1 MAEIETASIPMVAS
15 VLKALEFVLVDKGSS
30 ESRANAGKEMT
41 AKLSEK
47 NAPQFLVFAEG
58 QTSDGRQVLAFKDG
72 AFRLGHTVQPVAVRY
87 RRSSFDPT
95 NDPSNMVWHFIRATF
110 DLHHG
115 MEVEFLDVTSKEV
128 DETPADFAGR
138 VRSTI
143 AESLQVPL
151 SNHSHDDQRLQR
163 RCRKLYKRPPD
174 DLAWA
179 MPETRTCKLLLGL
192 DLDACTD
199 AARAYVSRV
208 EASDLD
214 VKDVDAYRE
223 ALDVSE
229 ADAAALWAARPEGAA
244 LAYREF
250 LVAAAL
256 GRCA

>member
-1 MAEIETASIPMVAS
+1 MVAS

-87 RRSSFDPT
+87 HRSSFDPT
-95 NDPSNMVWHFIRATF
+95 NDPDNMVWHFIRATF

-115 MEVEFLDVTSKEV
+115 MEVEFLDVTSKDV

-163 RCRKLYKRPPD
+163 RCRKLYKKRPPRGPD
-174 DLAWA
+174 ALAWA
-179 MPETRTCKLLLGL
+179 MPETRTCKQLLGL
-192 DLDACTD
+192 DLDGCTD

-208 EASDLD
+208 EASELD
-214 VKDVDAYRE
+214 VKDVEAYRE

-229 ADAAALWAARPEGAA
+229 ADAAALWAQREGP

>member
-1 MAEIETASIPMVAS
+1 
-15 VLKALEFVLVDKGSS
+15 
-30 ESRANAGKEMT
+30 
-41 AKLSEK
+41 
-47 NAPQFLVFAEG
+47 
-58 QTSDGRQVLAFKDG
+58 
-72 AFRLGHTVQPVAVRY
+72 
-87 RRSSFDPT
+87 
-95 NDPSNMVWHFIRATF
+95 MVWHFIRATF

-115 MEVEFLDVTSKEV
+115 MEVEFLDVTSKEA

-138 VRSTI
+138 VRSSI
-143 AESLQVPL
+143 AECLQVPL

-208 EASDLD
+208 EASQLE
-214 VKDVDAYRE
+214 VKDVEAYRKV
-223 ALDVSE
+223 LDVPE
-229 ADAAALWAARPEGAA
+229 ADAAALWASRSVGP

-250 LVAAAL
+250 LVSSAL

>member
-15 VLKALEFVLVDKGSS
+15 VLRALEFVLVDKSSS

-47 NAPQFLVFAEG
+47 DAPQFLVFAEG

-87 RRSSFDPT
+87 HRSSFDPT
-95 NDPSNMVWHFIRATF
+95 NDPDNMVWHFIRATF

-115 MEVEFLDVTSKEV
+115 MEVEFLDVTSKDV
-128 DETPADFAGR
+128 DEAPSDFAGR
-138 VRSTI
+138 VRTTI

-163 RCRKLYKRPPD
+163 RCRKLYKKRPPRGPD
-174 DLAWA
+174 SLAWA
-179 MPETRTCKLLLGL
+179 MPETRTCRQLLGL
-192 DLDACTD
+192 DLDACTE
-199 AARAYVSRV
+199 AAKVYL
-208 EASDLD
+208 ASDLD
-214 VKDVDAYRE
+214 VADVDAYRK
-223 ALDVSE
+223 ALDVSKE
-229 ADAAALWAARPEGAA
+229 DAAALWAQREGP

>member
-15 VLKALEFVLVDKGSS
+15 VLKALEFVLVDKSSS
-30 ESRANAGKEMT
+30 ESRAKAGKEMT

-47 NAPQFLVFAEG
+47 DAPQFLVFAEG

-87 RRSSFDPT
+87 RRSTFDPT
-95 NDPSNMVWHFIRATF
+95 NAPENMVWHFIRATF

-115 MEVEFLDVTSKEV
+115 MEVEFLDVTSKAV

-138 VRSTI
+138 VRSSI
-143 AESLQVPL
+143 AESLKVPL

-179 MPETRTCKLLLGL
+179 MPETRSCKLLLGL
-192 DLDACTD
+192 NLDDCTD
-199 AARAYVSRV
+199 AARAYVART

-214 VKDVDAYRE
+214 VNDVDAYRE

-229 ADAAALWAARPEGAA
+229 ADAGVLWALRPVGP
-244 LAYREF
+244 LAYREC

-256 GRCA
+256 RRCA

>member
-1 MAEIETASIPMVAS
+1 MVAS

-30 ESRANAGKEMT
+30 ESRAKAGKEMT

-95 NDPSNMVWHFIRATF
+95 NDPDNMVWHFIRATF

-143 AESLQVPL
+143 AECLQVPL

-163 RCRKLYKRPPD
+163 RCRKLYKKRPPRGPD
-174 DLAWA
+174 SLAWA
-179 MPETRTCKLLLGL
+179 MPETRTCRQLLGL

-199 AARAYVSRV
+199 AARGYVARA
-208 EASDLD
+208 EASDLE

-229 ADAAALWAARPEGAA
+229 ADAAALWAQREGPM
-244 LAYREF
+244 AYREF

-256 GRCA
+256 RRCSS

>member
-1 MAEIETASIPMVAS
+1 
-15 VLKALEFVLVDKGSS
+15 
-30 ESRANAGKEMT
+30 MT
-41 AKLSEK
+41 SKLNEK
-47 NAPQFLVFAEG
+47 DAPQFLVFAEG

-115 MEVEFLDVTSKEV
+115 MEVEFLDVTSKDV

-143 AESLQVPL
+143 AESLKVPL

-179 MPETRTCKLLLGL
+179 MPETRTCKQLLGL

-208 EASDLD
+208 EASQLE
-214 VKDVDAYRE
+214 VEDVDAYRE

-229 ADAAALWAARPEGAA
+229 ADAAKLWASRSGGP
-244 LAYREF
+244 LAYREC

-256 GRCA
+256 RRCSS

>member
-30 ESRANAGKEMT
+30 ESRAKAGKEMT

-87 RRSSFDPT
+87 RRSTFDPT
-95 NDPSNMVWHFIRATF
+95 NDPANMVWHFIRATF

-138 VRSTI
+138 VRSSI
-143 AESLQVPL
+143 AESLKVPL

-208 EASDLD
+208 EASQLE
-214 VKDVDAYRE
+214 VEDVDAYRE

-229 ADAAALWAARPEGAA
+229 ADAAKLWASRSGGP
-244 LAYREF
+244 LAYREC

-256 GRCA
+256 RRCA